1 MSQIINLELGLFL
14 LILLITVIITIG
26 TCWVSTKVWLSRE
39 KRNINSRLYDILHV
53 ILIICI
59 VYVVLLLYSLFI
71 QYIIPF
77 TLPIKRDVRIL
88 IFVLMMV
95 LLSISAPWI
104 GLWNERYDTYG
115 RDIEKWKVQHK
126 SRKTIWPLWFHP
138 TVILLY

>member
-1 MSQIINLELGLFL
+1 MLQIINLELGLFL
-14 LILLITVIITIG
+14 LILLITVVITIG

-53 ILIICI
+53 ILIMCI
-59 VYVVLLLYSLFI
+59 VYIVLLFYVHFI
-71 QYIIPF
+71 EYIIAF
-77 TLPIKRDVRIL
+77 TLPIKTDIRIL

-95 LLSISAPWI
+95 LLSITTPWI
-104 GLWNERYDTYG
+104 VKWNESYDTYD
-115 RDIEKWKVQHK
+115 RDIEEWKVQHK